1 MKEIVFEVEQ
11 ELDGSFVAEAKISPQ
26 EQIITQG
33 STIEELKM
41 MIKDAI
47 ECHFDNEDD
56 MPTIVRLHIVTNE
69 IFALA

>member
-47 ECHFDNEDD
+47 ECHFDNQDD
-56 MPTIVRLHIVTNE
+56 VSAPILLSVK
-69 IFALA
+69 